1 MDTEAKRAGKK
12 VKKEKKK
19 IVPNKKLSFGQ
30 AYKYSAL
37 RNNLCTQST
46 IFEEE
51 GKHSGFSSPR
61 SENNKH
67 LSSASR
73 NSVSNSDSRSSKS
86 KSKRKRH
93 FKVDFFTAEK
103 TEKNEKN

>member
-1 MDTEAKRAGKK
+1 MDPKVKRDGKK
-12 VKKEKKK
+12 NKNEKKK
-19 IVPNKKLSFGQ
+19 IKPNKKLSFGQ

-37 RNNLCTQST
+37 RNNLFTHST

-67 LSSASR
+67 LSSASK
-73 NSVSNSDSRSSKS
+73 NSVSNSETGSSKS
-86 KSKRKRH
+86 KSKKKRR
-93 FKVDFFTAEK
+93 FKVDFLATAEK
-103 TEKNEKN
+103 N